1 MRLYLDKETSNT
13 PSNEQGTFD
22 GFELTSNKAP
32 ASIGTVAKACQTF
45 SAGRGTAIIVVLADS
60 RFDRL
65 YAAFCDCLNRKYV
78 EAGALPIVTLL
89 YTDMGR
95 MAETLCGFFSFQEE
109 GTPVLA
115 TGRNVDFFCPK

>member
-1 MRLYLDKETSNT
+1 MS
-13 PSNEQGTFD
+13 
-22 GFELTSNKAP
+22 KAP
-32 ASIGTVAKACQTF
+32 STVLNSPRTRPRRRLAQWPRLARRC